1 VAHLFDNAHDETGE
15 QQRHAPQRPRWVWA
29 AGIAGLAILGIASA
43 VLWRAWDDTL
53 SFPSFASLAAPGPGP
68 AAAPAAAPDTPVG
81 SKEFRA
87 FQQQI
92 AGSLQSTAQLV
103 AAQQAEIKRL
113 SDQVSALTAKIDA
126 LQNPGSSA
134 QAAVPVPPPAAP
146 AAAARKKPAA
156 AKPAPG
162 ISVGGAP
169 LPPPSGR

>member
-1 VAHLFDNAHDETGE
+1 VAHLFDNAPDEPE
-15 QQRHAPQRPRWVWA
+15 QRHAPQRPRWVWA
-29 AGIAGLAILGIASA
+29 AGVAGFAILGIASA
-43 VLWRAWDDTL
+43 LLWGAWNDSL
-53 SFPSFASLAAPGPGP
+53 PSLPSFASVTAPG
-68 AAAPAAAPDTPVG
+68 AAPAEAPDTPAG

-92 AGSLQSTAQLV
+92 ADSLQSTAQLV

-126 LQNPGSSA
+126 LAHPAASE
-134 QAAVPVPPPAAP
+134 QAAVAVPPPAAP
-146 AAAARKKPAA
+146 PLSAARKKPAA

>member
-1 VAHLFDNAHDETGE
+1 VAHLFDNAHDEPD
-15 QQRHAPQRPRWVWA
+15 QRQRQAPQRPRWVWA
-29 AGIAGLAILGIASA
+29 ASVAGLAILGMVSA
-43 VLWRAWDDTL
+43 FLWRAWDDGL
-53 SFPSFASLAAPGPGP
+53 PSLPSFASVAAPS
-68 AAAPAAAPDTPVG
+68 AAPAEAPDKPVG

-113 SDQVSALTAKIDA
+113 SDQVSALTGKIDA
-126 LQNPGSSA
+126 LAHPAASA
-134 QAAVPVPPPAAP
+134 QAAVPPPPAAP
-146 AAAARKKPAA
+146 AAAARKKSAAPKQPA
-156 AKPAPG
+156 G

>member
-1 VAHLFDNAHDETGE
+1 MAHLFDNAHDEPDE
-15 QQRHAPQRPRWVWA
+15 RQRHAPQRPRWVWA
-29 AGIAGLAILGIASA
+29 AGVAGLAMLGIVSA
-43 VLWRAWDDTL
+43 VLWRAWDGGL
-53 SFPSFASLAAPGPGP
+53 PSLPSFASVAAPG
-68 AAAPAAAPDTPVG
+68 AAPAEAPDKPVG

-113 SDQVSALTAKIDA
+113 SDQVSALTAKIDTLA
-126 LQNPGSSA
+126 HPAASA
-134 QAAVPVPPPAAP
+134 QAAVPPPPPAP
-146 AAAARKKPAA
+146 AVRKKPAA

-169 LPPPSGR
+169 LPPPSDR

>member
-1 VAHLFDNAHDETGE
+1 M
-15 QQRHAPQRPRWVWA
+15 
-29 AGIAGLAILGIASA
+29 LGIASA

-53 SFPSFASLAAPGPGP
+53 SFPSFASLAAPG
-68 AAAPAAAPDTPVG
+68 AAPATAPAEVADKPVG

-87 FQQQI
+87 AQQQV
-92 AGSLQSTAQLV
+92 AGSLQATAQLV

-126 LQNPGSSA
+126 LQNPAASA
-134 QAAVPVPPPAAP
+134 QAAVPPPPPAP
-146 AAAARKKPAA
+146 AAARKKPAA
-156 AKPAPG
+156 APKQPPG